1 MIRRWKMKKTRAT
14 GTVMSAA
21 AASLSGYWLPWDSW
35 PEASWATPLVSVVSS
50 GLWVDTMKWFISFQ
64 EPWNERITM
73 VMSAGVAIGST
84 IDQKVRKVL
93 AHEYLIDQTVNEP
106 IVSR

>member
-1 MIRRWKMKKTRAT
+1 
-14 GTVMSAA
+14 
-21 AASLSGYWLPWDSW
+21 
-35 PEASWATPLVSVVSS
+35 
-50 GLWVDTMKWFISFQ
+50 
-64 EPWNERITM
+64 
-73 VMSAGVAIGST
+73 MSAGVAIGST